1 MDEKLKKLSK
11 HMNLTE
17 ATKQP
22 RKRFIRAF
30 KDNPYLRGQELTP
43 EQVYDHFNPKKNDTK
58 ENY

>member
-30 KDNPYLRGQELTP
+30 KDNPYLRGQELKP
-43 EQVYDHFNPKKNDTK
+43 EEVYDHFKDQEK
-58 ENY
+58 